1 MEHTEDQLNP
11 GLSAGDRIGGYE
23 LRRVAPLPVI
33 NAVCYELHHAETDAR
48 HIHVSRDDAENVFG
62 VAFKTVPEDS
72 TGVAHILEHTA
83 LCGSRKFPVR
93 DPFFSMIKRSLNTFM
108 NAFTASDWTMYPF
121 ATQNPKDFGNLL
133 DVYLDAAFFPNLER
147 LNFLQEGHRLDFEED
162 GRLVYRGVV
171 FNEMKGAMSSPDQVM
186 VRYLMNALYPD
197 TTYGNNSGGEPSDI
211 PKLTHEALLA
221 FHRRHYHPSNS
232 YFFTYG
238 NLPLRGHLD
247 RIEEN
252 VLRHFARIDPHT
264 DVPNQPRWDVGRE
277 VTRAYPLDPS
287 ENPEKKSQSCL
298 AWLTADIQDTYEV
311 MVMALLGQ
319 ILLGNPAAPLRTALL
334 DSGLGS
340 ALSDGSGYDADNR
353 DTMFVAGLKDVR
365 EADAP
370 AVERIVLDTLEAQV
384 RNGVDRELV
393 EAAIHQ
399 MEFHRREVSNSPY
412 PYGLKLLVGLGGT
425 WFHGGDPAR
434 VLRFDDDL
442 ARLRLELEQGT
453 PFEDRIRA
461 HLLDNPHRVRFTLV
475 PDTELAARETERER
489 AELREIQARLT
500 DAEAEQ
506 IRADAA
512 ALESLQEEDEDLSV
526 LPTLE
531 LTDIP
536 PSVPSVDPSEP
547 QGAAPAT
554 WFEQPTS
561 GILYFTAAAGCGQ
574 LPENLT
580 PMLPFFCYALNRFS
594 TARSNYT
601 DLVRR
606 IDRYTGGIGLS
617 VHARTRYDGGD
628 GTCAPFVTLSGKS
641 LERNVRPLFEIIA
654 ELMREFQFTDT
665 RRLRTLLNEYRANRE
680 SMIVRAGHSLAM
692 SAATRNFSQTRALNE
707 IWNGIR
713 QYQTIKAITDDPTDE
728 RLAEVGRD
736 LEAAGRHLFSP
747 ANLRVA
753 LIGEEAGLQAAAGPL
768 GELLEG
774 LPGGPDEGIGPPS
787 IAPDGDIPRE
797 GWSTTSAVSFVA
809 RAFPAVRM
817 GHPDAPAL
825 AVIARML
832 RSLYIHRE
840 IRERGGAYGGFA
852 LYNSED
858 GVFAFASYRDPHI
871 VRTLSVYEDAE
882 RFIRDGEYDAEDV
895 KESILQVCADID
907 RPDPPGQAARKA
919 FYRRLIGLTDED
931 RKRFKEGLL
940 RLTPEAIRA
949 TAGKYFG
956 PDQTER
962 AVAVVSGDDQL
973 RAANG
978 ELGDRALNVRR
989 I

>member
-1 MEHTEDQLNP
+1 
-11 GLSAGDRIGGYE
+11 
-23 LRRVAPLPVI
+23 
-33 NAVCYELHHAETDAR
+33 
-48 HIHVSRDDAENVFG
+48 
-62 VAFKTVPEDS
+62 
-72 TGVAHILEHTA
+72 
-83 LCGSRKFPVR
+83 
-93 DPFFSMIKRSLNTFM
+93 
-108 NAFTASDWTMYPF
+108 
-121 ATQNPKDFGNLL
+121 
-133 DVYLDAAFFPNLER
+133 
-147 LNFLQEGHRLDFEED
+147 
-162 GRLVYRGVV
+162 
-171 FNEMKGAMSSPDQVM
+171 
-186 VRYLMNALYPD
+186 
-197 TTYGNNSGGEPSDI
+197 
-211 PKLTHEALLA
+211 
-221 FHRRHYHPSNS
+221 
-232 YFFTYG
+232 
-238 NLPLRGHLD
+238 
-247 RIEEN
+247 
-252 VLRHFARIDPHT
+252 
-264 DVPNQPRWDVGRE
+264 
-277 VTRAYPLDPS
+277 
-287 ENPEKKSQSCL
+287 
-298 AWLTADIQDTYEV
+298 
-311 MVMALLGQ
+311 
-319 ILLGNPAAPLRTALL
+319 
-334 DSGLGS
+334 
-340 ALSDGSGYDADNR
+340 
-353 DTMFVAGLKDVR
+353 
-365 EADAP
+365 
-370 AVERIVLDTLEAQV
+370 
-384 RNGVDRELV
+384 V

-442 ARLRLELEQGT
+442 ARLRLELEKGT
-453 PFEDRIRA
+453 PFEDRIRKE
-461 HLLDNPHRVRFTLV
+461 LLDNPHRVRFTLV
-475 PDTELAARETERER
+475 PDTKLAAREAEREA

-500 DAEAEQ
+500 DAEAEK

-536 PSVPSVDPSEP
+536 ASVPSVDPTAP
-547 QGAAPAT
+547 RGTVPAT

-617 VHARTRYDGGD
+617 VHARTRYDGAD
-628 GTCAPFVTLSGKS
+628 GACAPFVTLSGKS

-665 RRLRTLLNEYRANRE
+665 QRLRTLLNEFRANRE

-707 IWNGIR
+707 IWNGI
-713 QYQTIKAITDDPTDE
+713 QQFQTIKAITDDPTEE
-728 RLAEVGRD
+728 RLTEVGRD

-753 LIGEEAGLQAAAGPL
+753 VIGEAGGLEAAAGPL

-774 LPGGPDEGIGPPS
+774 LPAGPDEGMGPPS
-787 IAPDGDIPRE
+787 VAPDSSPPRE

-825 AVIARML
+825 AVMARML

-852 LYNSED
+852 LYNPED

-871 VRTLSVYEDAE
+871 VRTLSVYEGAE
-882 RFIRDGEYDAEDV
+882 KFIREGDYDAEDV

-919 FYRRLIGLTDED
+919 FYRRLIGLADEA

-940 RLTPEAIRA
+940 GLTPDAIRA
-949 TAGKYFG
+949 TAEKYFG

-973 RAANG
+973 QAANG

>member
-1 MEHTEDQLNP
+1 
-11 GLSAGDRIGGYE
+11 
-23 LRRVAPLPVI
+23 
-33 NAVCYELHHAETDAR
+33 
-48 HIHVSRDDAENVFG
+48 
-62 VAFKTVPEDS
+62 
-72 TGVAHILEHTA
+72 
-83 LCGSRKFPVR
+83 
-93 DPFFSMIKRSLNTFM
+93 
-108 NAFTASDWTMYPF
+108 
-121 ATQNPKDFGNLL
+121 
-133 DVYLDAAFFPNLER
+133 
-147 LNFLQEGHRLDFEED
+147 
-162 GRLVYRGVV
+162 
-171 FNEMKGAMSSPDQVM
+171 
-186 VRYLMNALYPD
+186 
-197 TTYGNNSGGEPSDI
+197 
-211 PKLTHEALLA
+211 
-221 FHRRHYHPSNS
+221 
-232 YFFTYG
+232 
-238 NLPLRGHLD
+238 
-247 RIEEN
+247 
-252 VLRHFARIDPHT
+252 
-264 DVPNQPRWDVGRE
+264 
-277 VTRAYPLDPS
+277 
-287 ENPEKKSQSCL
+287 
-298 AWLTADIQDTYEV
+298 
-311 MVMALLGQ
+311 
-319 ILLGNPAAPLRTALL
+319 
-334 DSGLGS
+334 
-340 ALSDGSGYDADNR
+340 
-353 DTMFVAGLKDVR
+353 
-365 EADAP
+365 
-370 AVERIVLDTLEAQV
+370 
-384 RNGVDRELV
+384 V

-442 ARLRLELEQGT
+442 ARLRLELNQGA

-500 DAEAEQ
+500 DAETEQ

-536 PSVPSVDPSEP
+536 PSVPSIDPSEP
-547 QGAAPAT
+547 QGAVPAT

-594 TARSNYT
+594 TARSDYT

-665 RRLRTLLNEYRANRE
+665 RRLRTLLNEFRANRE

-692 SAATRNFSQTRALNE
+692 SAATRNFNQTRALNE

-728 RLAEVGRD
+728 RLTEVGRD

-753 LIGEEAGLQAAAGPL
+753 LIGEEAGLRAAAGPL
-768 GELLEG
+768 GELLKG
-774 LPGGPDEGIGPPS
+774 LPGGPDEGFGPPS
-787 IAPDGDIPRE
+787 ITPDGDIPRE

-825 AVIARML
+825 AVMARML

-858 GVFAFASYRDPHI
+858 GVFAFGSYRDPHI
-871 VRTLSVYEDAE
+871 VRTLSVYDDAE
-882 RFIRDGEYDAEDV
+882 TFIREGEYDAEDV
-895 KESILQVCADID
+895 KEAILQVCADID

-919 FYRRLIGLTDED
+919 FYRQLIGLTDED

-940 RLTPEAIRA
+940 RLTPDAIRA

-973 RAANG
+973 KAANG
-978 ELGDRALNVRR
+978 ELGDRALNIRR